1 MDARMLGRI
10 DMIVVGIIL
19 IALMGQASDW
29 LLKNALKFCF
39 NSVARQ
45 L

>member
-1 MDARMLGRI
+1 
-10 DMIVVGIIL
+10 MIVVGIIL
-19 IALMGQASDW
+19 IAIMGQSSDW

-39 NSVARQ
+39 NSAARQ